1 MFVKGQSDDE
11 NTDPKVGEEHVVWQV
26 PFIERNDRCRFR
38 YSVYGTSLMWTLAT
52 VAPPTT
58 KLLRDFD
65 IDVVDALVSV
75 HWLAAR
81 DPFWKVN
88 S

>member
-1 MFVKGQSDDE
+1 
-11 NTDPKVGEEHVVWQV
+11 
-26 PFIERNDRCRFR
+26 
-38 YSVYGTSLMWTLAT
+38 MWTLAT

-75 HWLAAR
+75 YWLVAR